1 MSIKT
6 SMVSCIRIPA
16 TDDLDPI
23 TVYLENYEPGKGKI
37 TIESWGKAWSSAW
50 PAMSVRS
57 VEQFF
62 VDAGVP
68 YLAGYLDND
77 AKPEILNP
85 DMDEL
90 RAALCQEVFAY
101 RRTDQFDKTMARD
114 LYDRAQEVEIGE
126 GHCSDYGLMSALY
139 GDCWYEGS
147 LPPAL
152 QVPNQKYVTLC
163 KIIEAVKVGLK
174 ECIHQQTDRFYL
186 QDGRGHDGNMISWWR
201 KGGAGYTANLTDA
214 ETFTKDEA
222 LAQNKTRAT
231 DIPWPVAYLAG
242 KTFAAVDFQEVDV
255 TEALE
260 GTGITLCKRQA
271 ADEAE
276 SPNREGLTV
285 WRGQSPRLGFDHVIA
300 IVAARTKE
308 QAMEI
313 FGLQPHE
320 FDRLMTVTSHPQCL
334 EVALAAPG
342 VVFHAKRLRE
352 DGWWAFRAVRHE

>member
-50 PAMSVRS
+50 PAMSGRS

-90 RAALCQEVFAY
+90 REALCREVAEY
-101 RRTDQFDKTMARD
+101 QRNGLLDDGQAKILREQ
-114 LYDRAQEVEIGE
+114 AQEVEMGE
-126 GHCSDYGLMSALY
+126 GYCTDYGLLSALY
-139 GDCWYEGS
+139 GDDWYESS
-147 LPPAL
+147 LQAL
-152 QVPNQKYVTLC
+152 SVPNQKYVTLC

-174 ECIHQQTDRFYL
+174 EYIHQQTGRFYL
-186 QDGRGHDGNMISWWR
+186 QDGRGYDGNMISWWR
-201 KGGAGYTANLTDA
+201 KGGAGYTANLAEA
-214 ETFTKDEA
+214 ETFTRDEA

-255 TEALE
+255 TEALA
-260 GTGITLCKRQA
+260 GTGITLCKKPVKGR
-271 ADEAE
+271 
-276 SPNREGLTV
+276 
-285 WRGQSPRLGFDHVIA
+285 
-300 IVAARTKE
+300 
-308 QAMEI
+308 
-313 FGLQPHE
+313 
-320 FDRLMTVTSHPQCL
+320 
-334 EVALAAPG
+334 
-342 VVFHAKRLRE
+342 
-352 DGWWAFRAVRHE
+352 